1 MAEPITDWETSTNVE
16 APAAPQAAAS
26 AEADPHAETAPEP
39 TAPEA
44 TETPDPAADPGADL
58 ERDKKGRFKKPRHR
72 ALSQQATPEDVPRI
86 QELTRRL
93 RDTEAEL
100 QKYKTPAPVAAT
112 AGTPAPAASSAPPAP
127 RPEASPATGPAPQQ
141 TPALPA
147 PTFPAFDAW
156 LTQNPDKTYEDY
168 TDARADW
175 RWQMKQAQAHAQT
188 REAAFRDQVTAA
200 RAAHADFDALAFAP
214 QLPIS
219 PVMAHAIRESDRGAE
234 LLYHL
239 GSHPDVALELARSS
253 AQSGPDAM
261 PVMRRYLE
269 SLVPVAPQQ
278 RASSERPPAAGTGSA
293 LALVPKPAAKPPN
306 PVRTA
311 AMTSGDTPPSDDG
324 SLEDHE
330 AYFHRSGRRRRR

>member
-16 APAAPQAAAS
+16 APAPAP
-26 AEADPHAETAPEP
+26 AETAAAPEAAAPEP
-39 TAPEA
+39 AAPEA
-44 TETPDPAADPGADL
+44 TETPETAADPGADL
-58 ERDKKGRFKKPRHR
+58 ERDTKGRFKKPRHR
-72 ALSQQATPEDVPRI
+72 AQSQQAGPDDVPRI

-93 RDTEAEL
+93 RETEAEL
-100 QKYKTPAPVAAT
+100 QKYKAPAPVAAT
-112 AGTPAPAASSAPPAP
+112 AGTPAPVTPAAPPTPA
-127 RPEASPATGPAPQQ
+127 PEAPPATGPAPQAQ

-156 LTQNPDKTYEDY
+156 LASHPDKTYEDY

-175 RWQMKQAQAHAQT
+175 RWSLQQAQAHAQT

-200 RAAHADFDALAFAP
+200 RAKYQDFDALAFAP

-219 PVMAHAIRESDRGAE
+219 PVMAHAIRESDRGADV
-234 LLYHL
+234 LYHL
-239 GSHPDVALELARSS
+239 GQHPDVALDLARSS

-269 SLVPVAPQQ
+269 SLVSVASSQ

-311 AMTSGDTPPSDDG
+311 AMTSGDTPPTDES

-330 AYFHRSGRRRRR
+330 AYFQRSGRRRRR